1 MRSALR
7 SAMPAM
13 VVLVLTGTLMLASQP
28 ETLVGCLQPGSE
40 SGSFVLALDRARQV
54 AVMSTRVG
62 LTEHLGRQ
70 VSLVGRQGVFRSAPV
85 FKVIKLDIVDMS
97 CR

>member
-1 MRSALR
+1 
-7 SAMPAM
+7 M
-13 VVLVLTGTLMLASQP
+13 VVLVLTGTLILASQP
-28 ETLVGCLQPGSE
+28 EALVGCLQPGPE
-40 SGSFVLALDRARQV
+40 NGSFVLAVDRARQPV

-70 VSLVGRQGVFRSAPV
+70 VSLVGRQGVFRGAAV
-85 FKVIKLDIVDMS
+85 FKIIKLDIVDMS